1 MTEQHEYPVDFV
13 VPVDDE
19 ERSRGL
25 AALGVVLFAKVIL
38 LIPHLFLLLLYFFV
52 VQVVVW
58 IGYWYILIQGG
69 KPFWVENLELIFLE
83 WGSRVFAWF
92 TSTTDVYPTFGTD
105 ENHPAQV
112 LVEEAP
118 EPQNRVLI
126 VAQIGISAVVAAGLF
141 AADEFTVWEA
151 VVWGLVG
158 IGAARALFAAP
169 HLFILMWLTIGTLFA
184 AWFGYLMILI
194 NGRLPLSLHWYF
206 VGFHRWWARTWAWIA
221 ALTDEYPPF
230 SLQR

>member
-1 MTEQHEYPVDFV
+1 MWETGSDGPHQWMRRLSASEVDMTEPAQYPVDFV

-19 ERSRGL
+19 YRSRGL
-25 AALGVVLFAKVIL
+25 AALGILLFAKTVL
-38 LIPHLFLLLLYFFV
+38 LIPHLILLSLYASV

-69 KPFWVENLELIFLE
+69 KPYWVENLELIFLE
-83 WGSRVFAWF
+83 WSSRVFAWF

-112 LVEEAP
+112 IVEEAP
-118 EPQNRVLI
+118 EPQNRWLALAGILLI
-126 VAQIGISAVVAAGLF
+126 RSLMAV
-141 AADEFTVWEA
+141 
-151 VVWGLVG
+151 
-158 IGAARALFAAP
+158 P
-169 HLFILMWLTIGTLFA
+169 HLFILLWLTIGTLFA
-184 AWFGYLMILI
+184 AWFGYVAILMT
-194 NGRLPLSLHWYF
+194 GRLPLSLHWYF

-230 SLQR
+230 TLKR

>member
-1 MTEQHEYPVDFV
+1 MSESPDFPVDFV

-19 ERSRGL
+19 VRSRGL
-25 AALGVVLFAKVIL
+25 AALGVVLFAKTIL
-38 LIPHLFLLLLYFFV
+38 LIPHLILLLLYGFV

-83 WGSRVFAWF
+83 WTSRVFAWF
-92 TSTTDVYPTFGTD
+92 TSTTDIYPTFGTD
-105 ENHPAQV
+105 EHHPAQV
-112 LVEEAP
+112 IVVEAP
-118 EPQNRVLI
+118 EPQNRWLALAGILLI
-126 VAQIGISAVVAAGLF
+126 RTL
-141 AADEFTVWEA
+141 
-151 VVWGLVG
+151 L
-158 IGAARALFAAP
+158 ALP

-194 NGRLPLSLHWYF
+194 NGRLPLALHYYF

-221 ALTDEYPPF
+221 GLTDEYPPF
-230 SLQR
+230 TLKP

>member
-1 MTEQHEYPVDFV
+1 MTDNAPYPIDFV

-19 ERSRGL
+19 YRSRGL
-25 AALGVVLFAKVIL
+25 AALGVVLFAKTIL
-38 LIPHLFLLLLYFFV
+38 IIPHLFLLLLYFFV
-52 VQVVVW
+52 AQVVVW

-118 EPQNRVLI
+118 EPQNRLLI
-126 VAQIGISAVVAAGLF
+126 VFQIVVSVIVAVIVY
-141 AADEFTVWEA
+141 AADELSEWEA
-151 VVWGLVG
+151 VLLALAG
-158 IGAARALFAAP
+158 IGAVRALLALP
-169 HLFILMWLTIGTLFA
+169 HLFILAWLTLGTVFV
-184 AWFGYLMILI
+184 AWFGYAAILVT
-194 NGRLPLSLHWYF
+194 GRLPLALHWYF
-206 VGFHRWWARTWAWIA
+206 VGFHRWWARAWGWIA
-221 ALTDEYPPF
+221 ALTDHYPPF
-230 SLQR
+230 SLKS

>member
-1 MTEQHEYPVDFV
+1 MNETSDYPVDFV

-19 ERSRGL
+19 IRSRGL
-25 AALGVVLFAKVIL
+25 AALGVVLFAKAIL
-38 LIPHLFLLLLYFFV
+38 LIPHLFLLLLYGFV

-83 WGSRVFAWF
+83 WTSRVFAWF
-92 TSTTDVYPTFGTD
+92 TSTTDVYPTYGTD
-105 ENHPAQV
+105 EDHPAQV
-112 LVEEAP
+112 LVVEAP
-118 EPQNRVLI
+118 EPQNRWLALAGILLI
-126 VAQIGISAVVAAGLF
+126 RTL
-141 AADEFTVWEA
+141 
-151 VVWGLVG
+151 L
-158 IGAARALFAAP
+158 ALP

-194 NGRLPLSLHWYF
+194 NGRLPLALHYYF

-221 ALTDEYPPF
+221 GLTDEYPPF
-230 SLQR
+230 TLKP